1 VTVSPISRDLQV
13 SVIVAA
19 RDAGD
24 DLAHV
29 VRALERQTFRPSAFE
44 VVIADDGSQD
54 GSAGALGADG
64 EWLRVLWAPPANPYA
79 ARNRGAASARGEV
92 LAFLDADCHPEPDW
106 LERGVAALANADLAA
121 GSVLFTTPRRK
132 SVWALVDTETFLDQ
146 ERAVLAGSAVTA
158 NLLVRRALFE
168 REGGFDGTLANGGDH
183 EFVSRC
189 VRSGARLVYAA
200 DAVVWHPTR
209 SSARAFIGKLWT
221 VNRRHGI
228 RESRNGARPRGA
240 GWRGWLPVV
249 QTLRNRIGAD
259 RPLTLD
265 PRRLEASGIPTSTWD
280 HVRAIP
286 VIYLLVPYVSAAAQ
300 LVGWWQGRRQRTSGS
315 AGASV
320 PAVAPRET
328 E

>member
-1 VTVSPISRDLQV
+1 MTMAPVSADPQV

-24 DLAHV
+24 DLTRL
-29 VRALERQTFRPSAFE
+29 VRALECQTVRRSAFE
-44 VVIADDGSQD
+44 VLIADDGSQD
-54 GSAGALGADG
+54 GSANALGADG

-79 ARNRGAASARGEV
+79 ARNRGAASAQGQV
-92 LAFLDADCHPEPDW
+92 LAFLDADCRPEPDW
-106 LERGVAALANADLAA
+106 LERGVAALENADLVA
-121 GSVLFTTPRRK
+121 GSVLFATPRRK
-132 SVWALVDTETFLDQ
+132 SVWALVDAETFLDQ

-158 NLLVRRALFE
+158 NLLVSRAVFE
-168 REGGFDGTLANGGDH
+168 RQRGFDATLANGGDH

-228 RESRNGARPRGA
+228 RESRDGTRPRGA
-240 GWRGWLPVV
+240 DWRGWLPVV
-249 QTLRNRIGAD
+249 QTLRNRIGAA

-265 PRRLEASGIPTSTWD
+265 PRRLDASGIPTSAWD
-280 HVRAIP
+280 RFRAIP

-300 LVGWWQGRRQRTSGS
+300 LVGWWQGRRLRAS
-315 AGASV
+315 APASV
-320 PAVAPRET
+320 AAAARPEAE
-328 E
+328 